1 MMKSR
6 ITLSA
11 LALLSLATA
20 AQAGQSDTASDLSKL
35 ASKTL
40 QVDGITDARI
50 VEIVETNPPFSPFVF
65 TYCRKGSPSLWR
77 YEVISSDG
85 PDSRHGSRVAKSQA
99 VESDSKSCKVAS

>member
-6 ITLSA
+6 ISLIM
-11 LALLSLATA
+11 LALLSLVSV
-20 AQAGQSDTASDLSKL
+20 AQAGQTDTASDLSKL

-40 QVDGITDARI
+40 QVDGITDAQI
-50 VEIVETNPPFSPFVF
+50 VEVMKTNPQYSPFIF

-85 PDSRHGSRVAKSQA
+85 PASRRGVRTVKSQA
-99 VESDSKSCKVAS
+99 VVIDSESCKAES